1 MAGKPG
7 SSAGNCAR
15 LCVALLALALG
26 SSGCNTIR
34 QMTPAARQAAEVKE
48 QMDQLQAR
56 SMRFADEYVGRVV
69 EDSSRFIRGQE
80 DPQIRLA
87 ACGDWCGGPRIEGA
101 FLSGVAAA
109 DALLNRG

>member
-1 MAGKPG
+1 MGAQVTYQRGRTARPRLPVAPTTASG
-7 SSAGNCAR
+7 HTGNHGGETGESGGQCAR

-69 EDSSRFIRGQE
+69 EDSSRFIRG
-80 DPQIRLA
+80 A
-87 ACGDWCGGPRIEGA
+87 G
-101 FLSGVAAA
+101 
-109 DALLNRG
+109 